1 MRHEHRLAVRSYE
14 CDVNGHV
21 NNAIYLH
28 YLETARVDFLRAS
41 GVTYRELRE
50 RGFGLMVVRL
60 CIDFKGEARMDDPL
74 IIVTEP
80 VKKRFTGGTFSQKVF
95 RDEAGGPHLIADAEV
110 VWVCVDRE
118 KKPVRVPP
126 FLDTEA
132 LQPAGPAAV

>member
-1 MRHEHRLAVRSYE
+1 VKHEHRLIVRSYE

-21 NNAIYLH
+21 NNAIYLN
-28 YLETARVDFLRAS
+28 YLEAARVEFLRA
-41 GVTYRELRE
+41 GGITYRELRE
-50 RGFGLMVVRL
+50 RGFGLMVARL
-60 CIDFKGEARMDDPL
+60 CIDFKDEARMDDPL

-95 RDEAGGPHLIADAEV
+95 REEGDGRRLLADAEV
-110 VWVCVDRE
+110 VWVCVGRE
-118 KKPVRVPP
+118 KRPVKVPP